1 MKYRLLISDK
11 EAQYHEYATKAHAQE
26 DLKAWVDG
34 YKRDKYGR
42 INKEYIVT
50 YNKTQGKALVET
62 ATEIIG
68 FACIFPICQNDTTTN
83 T

>member
-11 EAQYHEYATKAHAQE
+11 DAEYHEYATKTAAQE
-26 DLKAWVDG
+26 ELKSWVDS

-42 INKEYIVT
+42 LNKEFTIT
-50 YNKTQGKALVET
+50 YDKTQGKALVET

-68 FACIFPICQNDTTTN
+68 FAAIFPIPK
-83 T
+83 

>member
-11 EAQYHEYATKAHAQE
+11 DAQYTEYSTKTAAQE
-26 DLKAWVDG
+26 ELKSWVDS

-42 INKEYIVT
+42 LNKEYTVT
-50 YNKTQGKALVET
+50 YDKAAGKALIET

-68 FACIFPICQNDTTTN
+68 FAAIFPFPK
-83 T
+83 

>member
-11 EAQYHEYATKAHAQE
+11 DAQYTEYATKIEAQA
-26 DLKAWVDG
+26 DLKAWVDS

-42 INKEYIVT
+42 LNKQYIVT
-50 YNKTQGKALVET
+50 YDKTQGKALIET

-68 FACIFPICQNDTTTN
+68 FAAIFPFPK
-83 T
+83 